1 MNQVLPE
8 WTNDHNGPYILGC
21 EMAIVSSKVRFLL
34 DNWTF
39 LRIISGLSLLFG
51 FILSMAMAKDIRL
64 TDWAIVFSLIH
75 TIFIPA
81 YKLGTFIVDH

>member
-39 LRIISGLSLLFG
+39 LRIISVVSPFRFYSQYGDGKGYKTDGLGDSFLIDSHNIYPCLQ
-51 FILSMAMAKDIRL
+51 IRY
-64 TDWAIVFSLIH
+64 IH
-75 TIFIPA
+75 S
-81 YKLGTFIVDH
+81 